1 MDVSFL
7 NSATLTHL
15 SKSPGFSFD
24 GYQVI
29 SSRVARNLFA
39 SFFPHFFKREYK
51 VALEIT
57 GRRETPEKIQL
68 SRVELLGL

>member
-7 NSATLTHL
+7 SSATLARL

-24 GYQVI
+24 GYQVV
-29 SSRVARNLFA
+29 SSRVARNLFV
-39 SFFPHFFKREYK
+39 SFFPNFFKREYK
-51 VALEIT
+51 VALKIT
-57 GRRETPEKIQL
+57 GIRWTPDKIKL